1 MLELLGQGLNTN
13 TIVAGL
19 FALALL
25 YFLFRALAGPAKYV
39 WRIFVMSLLGLI
51 IILGTNAIGQFVHA
65 SVPLNPF
72 TVLLVGYLGIPG
84 AAALVVIQ
92 LLLR

>member
-1 MLELLGQGLNTN
+1 MGELLGQGLNTN

-39 WRIFVMSLLGLI
+39 WKVFVMSLLGLVI
-51 IILGTNAIGQFVHA
+51 IVATNTVGQFVQA

-72 TVLLVGYLGIPG
+72 TILLVGYLGIPG
-84 AAALVVIQ
+84 VAALVVIQ

>member
-1 MLELLGQGLNTN
+1 MGELLGQGLNTN
-13 TIVAGL
+13 SVVAGL
-19 FALALL
+19 FALTLL

-39 WRIFVMSLLGLI
+39 WRIFVMSLLGLVI
-51 IILGTNAIGQFVHA
+51 IVATNTLGQFVQA

-84 AAALVVIQ
+84 AVALVVVQ

>member
-1 MLELLGQGLNTN
+1 MGELLGQGLNTN

-19 FALALL
+19 FAVALL

-39 WRIFVMSLLGLI
+39 WRIFVMSLLGLVLI
-51 IILGTNAIGQFVHA
+51 MITNTLGQLVQA

-92 LLLR
+92 FLLR

>member
-1 MLELLGQGLNTN
+1 MAELLGQGLNTN

-19 FALALL
+19 FILALL
-25 YFLFRALAGPAKYV
+25 YFLFRALAGPAKYA
-39 WRIFVMSLLGLI
+39 WRLFVMSLLGVVI
-51 IILGTNAIGQFVHA
+51 IVATNVLGQFVDTC
-65 SVPLNPF
+65 VPLNPF

-92 LLLR
+92 LFLH